1 MFNVWLTALLHFG
14 HFGFSVFDRNSY
26 PHLHLY
32 REVEP
37 SIFHRHM
44 IQYSQSINKPHGF
57 PLDGMGMLAIN
68 EKDVISVVQKVSPAV
83 VSVATLRILRE
94 NRFEAIPVRGMGSGI
109 IFDSNGGILTNHHI
123 VEDAERVRV
132 VTPDGKKFDGEVL
145 GSDAMSDVAV
155 VRVDAE
161 GLPAAK
167 LGDSDSLL
175 PGQIAIAIGNPFG
188 FLLPGPT
195 VTMGV
200 VSGLKRHMHL
210 ENHMYED
217 LIQTDASINPGNSG
231 GPLVDTSGQVIGV
244 NTANIPFA
252 QGIGF
257 AIPINSARKVAK
269 EIIEHGRVVRPYL
282 GVSTL
287 TLNREIAESYEVPI
301 EKGVLVLQVGRGSPA
316 QRSGLSAGDV
326 IIEADATPLNESED
340 LQHMIQNKKVGDR
353 IELTIS
359 RGRSQH
365 RVAVTLTEVPP

>member
-1 MFNVWLTALLHFG
+1 
-14 HFGFSVFDRNSY
+14 
-26 PHLHLY
+26 
-32 REVEP
+32 
-37 SIFHRHM
+37 
-44 IQYSQSINKPHGF
+44 
-57 PLDGMGMLAIN
+57 MLAVN
-68 EKDVISVVQKVSPAV
+68 EKDVIAAVQKVSPAV

-94 NRFEAIPVRGMGSGI
+94 NRFGSIPVRGMGSGI
-109 IFDSNGGILTNHHI
+109 VFDSNGGILTNHHI

-132 VTPDGKKFDGEVL
+132 VTPDGKKFEGEVL

-161 GLPAAK
+161 GLSAAK

-175 PGQIAIAIGNPFG
+175 AGQIAIAIGNPFG
-188 FLLPGPT
+188 FFLPGPT

-231 GPLVDTSGQVIGV
+231 GPLVDSAGLVIGV

-257 AIPINSARKVAK
+257 AIPINSARKIAK

-282 GVSTL
+282 GISSL
-287 TLNREIAESYEVPI
+287 TLNREIAESYDVHT
-301 EKGVLVLQVGRGSPA
+301 EKGVLVVEVGGGSPA
-316 QRSGLSAGDV
+316 QRSGIVAGDV
-326 IIEADATPLNESED
+326 IVEADMTPLKETED
-340 LQHMIQNKKVGDR
+340 LQHIIKNKKVGDS
-353 IELTIS
+353 IELTII
-359 RGRSQH
+359 RGKNQQ
-365 RVAVTLTEVPP
+365 RVGVTLTEAPS